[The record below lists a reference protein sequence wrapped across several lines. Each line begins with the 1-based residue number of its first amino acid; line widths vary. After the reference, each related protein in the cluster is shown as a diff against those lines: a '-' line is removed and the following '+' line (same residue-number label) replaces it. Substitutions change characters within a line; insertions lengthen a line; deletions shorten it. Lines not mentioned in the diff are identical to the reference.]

1 MSAFASVEGKTRTRA
16 SNSFPFIFDLLLTEK
31 ESLLTNKKHL
41 LTEKESLL
49 TNKEHLL
56 TDNEPLLTNKKHLLT
71 DNEPLLTN
79 KKHLLTI
86 ISSFSPVS
94 ETGIA
99 GWFCPAFFVIIN

>member
-71 DNEPLLTN
+71 
-79 KKHLLTI
+79 I